1 MSILISID
9 GNIGSGKSTL
19 LEMLKYN
26 LNSLCLGEFANDY
39 EFVFLQ
45 EPVNEW
51 EHIKN
56 KDGESIISLFYKDQ
70 KQYSFSFQMMA
81 YISRLNEIKK
91 YINSNKKVIII
102 SERSVH
108 TDKHVFAK
116 MLYDENLME
125 DVNYTIYNKW
135 FDCFISEVPLKGI
148 VYLDVHPSLCKK
160 RVQKRN
166 RNGEDISLLY
176 LENCK
181 KYHDTYVSQYDH
193 ITLNG
198 DDVLKNNENKFIC
211 EIGSYIYQLI
221 K

>member
-19 LEMLKYN
+19 LHMLENN
-26 LNSLCLGEFANDY
+26 LNSHCLGEFANDY

-51 EHIKN
+51 ENIKN
-56 KDGESIISLFYKDQ
+56 NNGESIISLFYKNQ

-91 YINSNKKVIII
+91 YMNSNKKVIII

-125 DVNYTIYNKW
+125 DVNYKIYNKW
-135 FDCFISEVPLKGI
+135 FDCFISEVPLKGV
-148 VYLDVHPSLCKK
+148 VYLDVHPRLCQERVKK
-160 RVQKRN
+160 RK
-166 RNGEDISLLY
+166 RNGEDIPMSY

-181 KYHDTYVSQYDH
+181 KYHDVYISQYDH
-193 ITLNG
+193 LTLNG
-198 DDVLKNNENKFIC
+198 DDVLESNKNKFIR
-211 EIGSYIYQLI
+211 EIGSYIYQLVS
-221 K
+221 